1 MESQKEKE
9 IIKNQFI
16 EELNKMKPNL
26 EDKDLNNKILQISK
40 NFQVE
45 HSKRDLTF
53 PKNEVMNHCNL
64 DFDINLVN
72 NKNHPCSN
80 HNIGHIIIGGLR
92 IPGMKMKKNQN
103 DLWKGSLG
111 VCIEKN
117 NISHLITYEFSVH
130 LNDDTYNDACK
141 KGNIN
146 LKRND
151 INDHF
156 LVQSIF
162 YNKGI
167 ELIM

>member
-45 HSKRDLTF
+45 HSKKDLTF

-117 NISHLITYEFSVH
+117 NISHLITYEFNVH

-156 LVQSIF
+156 LIQSIF

>member
-45 HSKRDLTF
+45 HSKKDLTF

-80 HNIGHIIIGGLR
+80 HNIGHI
-92 IPGMKMKKNQN
+92 
-103 DLWKGSLG
+103 
-111 VCIEKN
+111 

-156 LVQSIF
+156 LIHSIF

>member
-1 MESQKEKE
+1 M
-9 IIKNQFI
+9 KN
-16 EELNKMKPNL
+16 
-26 EDKDLNNKILQISK
+26 
-40 NFQVE
+40 
-45 HSKRDLTF
+45 
-53 PKNEVMNHCNL
+53 
-64 DFDINLVN
+64 DINLVN

-156 LVQSIF
+156 LIQSIF